1 MQKQSQPFPKRQHG
15 GNSYSHSVSS
25 GYKGNPKPSPVY
37 NPLKEKVTLN
47 IPEIRDGVRIIPL
60 GGVEGIG
67 SNMTAIETKEDIFII
82 DAGFS
87 FKDESAPGVDYILP
101 NTKYLEER
109 KHKIR
114 GLLITHGHLDHIG
127 AIPYIMQGLGNPPIY
142 TRLFTAVFIKK
153 RQEEF
158 PQLPALDI
166 RVVEKT
172 DTITIGS
179 LQVSFFAVTHTVP
192 DAMGI
197 IIHTPYGAI
206 VHSGDNKL
214 EHENGVVVDSEKKEY
229 EKFKNLSVLCL
240 MSDSTNTERP
250 GFSVPESLV
259 IKTITAIIHNTRGR
273 IILGAF
279 ASQLERLMTI
289 LEVAVASGRMIIID
303 GRSLKSNFEIVHQ
316 LGMLKIPR
324 ESMATMEEMHRYPPE
339 RLLILATGAQGD
351 QYASLMRAANATHRN
366 LKIIKGD
373 TVVLSSSIIP
383 GNEKSVQ
390 KLKDGLSKRGAKIIH
405 YQTSDVHS
413 SGHANGDEMQWIIS
427 QIKPKFFIPEHGY
440 HYMLVANGEVA
451 IRAGVERS
459 NVVIPDNGMIID
471 IVENGTKVVI
481 QKEKAPS
488 AKVMV
493 DGTSVSDV
501 QDVVIKDRQ
510 MLAEDGMF
518 VIVAVV
524 DGATGQLRKSPDI
537 ISRGFVY
544 LKESQELLRHA
555 RTIIKKTIE
564 DVTTK
569 QHPNGIDVDYLKQ
582 TVTDTVTRFLLQKTA
597 KRPVVIPVILSL

>member
-15 GNSYSHSVSS
+15 GNNYNRGTSS
-25 GYKGNPKPSPVY
+25 GYKGSTKPSPIY
-37 NPLKEKVTLN
+37 NPLKEKVTLG

-197 IIHTPYGAI
+197 IIHTPQGAI

-214 EHENGVVVDSEKKEY
+214 EHENGIVVDTEKKEY

-259 IKTITAIIHNTRGR
+259 IKTITGIIHTTRGR

-316 LGMLKIPR
+316 LGMLKIPQ
-324 ESMATMEEMHRYPPE
+324 ESMATMEDMHRYPPE

-459 NVVIPDNGMIID
+459 NVIIPDNGMIID

-564 DVTTK
+564 DITTK

>member
-1 MQKQSQPFPKRQHG
+1 MNTHKPFAKKYNSSNYPQSAVTTMPTQNTYVPA
-15 GNSYSHSVSS
+15 
-25 GYKGNPKPSPVY
+25 
-37 NPLKEKVTLN
+37 KEKITMR
-47 IPEIRDGVRIIPL
+47 IPAIQEGVRIIPIS
-60 GGVEGIG
+60 GVEGIG
-67 SNMTAIETKEDIFII
+67 ANMTAFEFKDDIFIV

-114 GLLITHGHLDHIG
+114 AIIITHGHLDHIG
-127 AIPYIMQGLGNPPIY
+127 GLPYIMPLIGNPPIY
-142 TRLFTAVFIKK
+142 TRLFTAIFIKK

-158 PQLPALDI
+158 PHLPALDI

-172 DTITIGS
+172 DTITVGDTP
-179 LQVSFFAVTHTVP
+179 LSFFSVTHTVP
-192 DAMGI
+192 DAMGV

-214 EHENGVVVDSEKKEY
+214 EHENGIVAQNEY
-229 EKFKNLSVLCL
+229 DEYAKFKDLNVLCL
-240 MSDSTNTERP
+240 ISDSTNTERP

-259 IKTITAIIHNTRGR
+259 IKTVTEIIKHTHGR

-279 ASQLERLMTI
+279 ASQLERLMFI
-289 LEVAVASGRMIIID
+289 LEAAVASGRIIIID

-316 LGMLKIPR
+316 LGMLKIPS
-324 ESMATMEEMHRYPPE
+324 ESMKTMDEMHMYPPE

-351 QYASLMRAANATHRN
+351 QFASLMRAANATHRN
-366 LKIIKGD
+366 LKIVKGD

-383 GNEKSVQ
+383 GNERNVQ

-405 YQTSDVHS
+405 YQVSDVHS

-427 QIKPKFFIPEHGY
+427 QIKPKFFIPGHGY

-451 IRAGVERS
+451 VRAGVARE
-459 NVVIPDNGMIID
+459 NIVIPDNGMIID
-471 IVENGTKVVI
+471 LIEKGTKIYI
-481 QKEKAPS
+481 QPERAPS

-493 DGTSVSDV
+493 DGSSVSSDF
-501 QDVVIKDRQ
+501 QELVIKDRQ
-510 MLAEDGMF
+510 ALSEDGMF

-524 DGATGQLRKSPDI
+524 DGSTGALRKSPDI

-544 LKESQELLRHA
+544 LKESQDLLRIV
-555 RTIIKKTIE
+555 RTIIKRTIE
-564 DVTTK
+564 EVTM
-569 QHPNGIDVDYLKQ
+569 QHDMNTIDGDYLKHVVTE
-582 TVTDTVTRFLLQKTA
+582 TVSRFLMQKTA
-597 KRPVVIPVILSL
+597 KRPVVIPVILVV

>member
-15 GNSYSHSVSS
+15 GNNYNRGTSS
-25 GYKGNPKPSPVY
+25 GYKGSVKASPIY
-37 NPLKEKVTLN
+37 NPLKEKVTLG

-197 IIHTPYGAI
+197 IIHTPHGAI

-214 EHENGVVVDSEKKEY
+214 EHENGIVVDTEKKEY
-229 EKFKNLSVLCL
+229 EKFKNLPVLCL

-259 IKTITAIIHNTRGR
+259 IKTITGIIHTTRGR

-316 LGMLKIPR
+316 LGMLKIPQ
-324 ESMATMEEMHRYPPE
+324 ESMATMEDMHRYPPE

-459 NVVIPDNGMIID
+459 NVIIPDNGMIID

-564 DVTTK
+564 DITTK